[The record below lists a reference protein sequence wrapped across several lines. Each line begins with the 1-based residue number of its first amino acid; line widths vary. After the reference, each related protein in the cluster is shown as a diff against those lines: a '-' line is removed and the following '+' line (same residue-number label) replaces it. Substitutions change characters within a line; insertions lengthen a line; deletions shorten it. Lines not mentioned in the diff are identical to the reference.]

1 LLFEQR
7 DAQQFPVRLPV
18 AAQGLP
24 VDLGH
29 RLGDLERE
37 VVIASQFRYGLEFLA
52 AAVQGEGAHEVASE
66 QGVQITADEIR
77 AGRAVCQDFP
87 KHP

>member
-7 DAQQFPVRLPV
+7 DALEFPVRRPV

-29 RLGDLERE
+29 RLGDLEGE

-52 AAVQGEGAHEVASE
+52 AAVQGEGAHEVAGE
-66 QGVQITADEIR
+66 QGV
-77 AGRAVCQDFP
+77 
-87 KHP
+87 